1 MTVNEKGEERV
12 LGYWPKNLDTTNQTG
27 WIGRGFKAYGEALG
41 IGQRLHEQNRAV
53 VEAKAANK
61 PPPEL
66 PDATVRQQLAR
77 TDLKKLEQ
85 IKAQLALVENEVMTK
100 QLSLKPFE
108 YDNGVAAALN
118 RQEIRA
124 HMRGLD
130 DTKRREAIRTY
141 EYRAAALETL
151 PELSGLS
158 QTQYKAAVD
167 ETLQVRFP
175 SEIAG
180 ITEARQALE
189 TAATALDTVRLAAE
203 NELKASGGQIQPGP
217 PPKES
222 EPWI

>member
-1 MTVNEKGEERV
+1 M
-12 LGYWPKNLDTTNQTG
+12 
-27 WIGRGFKAYGEALG
+27 
-41 IGQRLHEQNRAV
+41 
-53 VEAKAANK
+53 
-61 PPPEL
+61 
-66 PDATVRQQLAR
+66 
-77 TDLKKLEQ
+77 
-85 IKAQLALVENEVMTK
+85 
-100 QLSLKPFE
+100 
-108 YDNGVAAALN
+108 
-118 RQEIRA
+118 
-124 HMRGLD
+124 D
-130 DTKRREAIRTY
+130 DTKRREAMRTY

-158 QTQYKAAVD
+158 QTQYKVAVD